1 VTTARSTRQP
11 ALGTSSGLLWLLYIV
26 DAGLLVTSGLIHL
39 HLWDIAYR
47 DVGTLR
53 VLFLVQT
60 ASCIVAALAL
70 LVTRRLIV
78 VLGCMLLM
86 AGTIVGFLLART
98 VGIFGFKLPFTS
110 GEAYT
115 VLVVEIVA
123 IILLA
128 VTGLV
133 MQKQNN

>member
-1 VTTARSTRQP
+1 VTTTRSTRQP
-11 ALGTSSGLLWLLYIV
+11 AQGTSSSLLWLLFIV

-60 ASCIVAALAL
+60 ASCILAALVL
-70 LVTRRLIV
+70 LLTRRLIV
-78 VLGCMLLM
+78 VLGCILLM
-86 AGTIVGFLLART
+86 AGTIVGFLVART
-98 VGIFGFKLPFTS
+98 VGIFGFKLPFIS

-115 VLVVEIVA
+115 VLVVEVVA
-123 IILLA
+123 IVLLA
-128 VTGLV
+128 VTAVV
-133 MQKQNN
+133 MPKR